1 MKKGFH
7 QEVLLNM
14 KTRLFLIPI
23 ALILIITACSDTQ
36 DNNASE
42 INFTYVISSSG
53 FTPESHA
60 RLYSELLQDDLTPL
74 ERADASLVLGRISK
88 NNNAIITALDY
99 YHKASETNDMY
110 SKALDY
116 ETIAS
121 ITNSKYYFAR
131 AAYLWKKLGNEKR
144 FKIDFDLAQGKQL
157 KLDFDLSGLEN
168 PSIPK
173 NNPDYFV
180 LGRSSAVLTKDD
192 LVVSQSDR
200 ITRDWLSGQIQE
212 PSSNNLLRVFSER
225 LYYPTEELR
234 SDIGWHEGAR
244 LKELINAVG
253 FRHVKAYGTLVAR
266 NGSKWYAENENGV
279 FMFEVPE
286 DKIFYPTTRFLTP
299 DLAMV
304 IDTHGMNMIVKEVLD
319 NRATVAYAD
328 CDYPGKAKAALYL
341 YNKGIKV
348 ICSVDRF
355 TYLLLGYDTGI
366 TGNAPYTI
374 KDGSAVIGSRPLR
387 INLNEKIIIENVTN
401 NAYSIQYYD
410 TATKYFKQLEKVYG
424 VKLNAEYV
432 TLSAFGETDKVV
444 EAAKKSKAKVIAARV
459 FSLDD
464 YLQLKGWLLE
474 DKNNRLVLFHTFSYP
489 YGYEIFNEFPN
500 QTTFDDTNPIF
511 E

>member
-1 MKKGFH
+1 
-7 QEVLLNM
+7 M
-14 KTRLFLIPI
+14 KTRIIF
-23 ALILIITACSDTQ
+23 ALLAFSIIFTACSSTNDM
-36 DNNASE
+36 NASG
-42 INFTYVISSSG
+42 INFTYIITLSG
-53 FTPESHA
+53 FTQESQA
-60 RLYSELLQDDLTPL
+60 NLYSGLLKEGLTPL
-74 ERADASLVLGRISK
+74 ERADANLVLGRISK

-99 YHKASETNDMY
+99 YHKASETDDLY

-121 ITNSKYYFAR
+121 ITNNKYYFAR

-157 KLDFDLSGLEN
+157 KLDFDLSGLETL
-168 PSIPK
+168 SIPK
-173 NNPDYFV
+173 NNPDYLV
-180 LGRSSAVLTKDD
+180 LGMSSAVLTKDD

-200 ITRDWLSGQIQE
+200 VTRDWLSGQIQE

-225 LYYPTEELR
+225 LYYPAEELR

-266 NGSKWYAENENGV
+266 NGRKWYAENENGI

-286 DKIFYPTTRFLTP
+286 YKIFYPTTRFLAP

-304 IDTHGMNMIVKEVLD
+304 IDTHGMSMIVKEVLD
-319 NRATVAYAD
+319 NKATIAYAD

-341 YNKGIKV
+341 HNKGIKV
-348 ICSVDRF
+348 ICSGDRF
-355 TYLLLGYDTGI
+355 AYLLLGYDTGI
-366 TGNAPYTI
+366 TGNAPHTI

-387 INLNEKIIIENVTN
+387 INLDEKIIIENVTN

-410 TATKYFKQLEKVYG
+410 TATRYFRQLEKVYG

-474 DKNNRLVLFHTFSYP
+474 DKNNKLVLFHTFSYP
-489 YGYEIFNEFPN
+489 FGYEIFNEFPN
-500 QTTFDDTNPIF
+500 QTTFDDPNPVF